1 MVVPVRSRRRCVPF
15 GHTFASLAAGAV
27 TVALALVG
35 AAPVAAGPWDGVT
48 AWETAFIERIVDGDT
63 MIVRDEVTGAT
74 SRIRLLGINA
84 PEIDTAQH
92 GGKCGGW
99 QAKDVLT
106 GLLPVGTKVRLL
118 SADRSSTGKN
128 SRPQRVVLA
137 VNPQTGEFDQDIAWA
152 MAERGW
158 GVWFTLAKEAAMS
171 SLYRAV
177 VAGAQA
183 RGEGIWNRALCGAV
197 EQPEANIELRIARGP
212 VSSAPTD
219 EWVVVRNVGATA
231 VDLTDW
237 TLRDAGNQGWFSFP
251 GGTVLAPGD
260 YRVVRTG
267 AGTAGLPAPQ
277 DLYAN
282 TKVRLYPDP
291 GTGTALVGDGAYLLD
306 RFGNF
311 RFWREYPCTVDCG
324 EDPLKG
330 QVVIEDMSLGK
341 KKGAKRVRTQW
352 IRLVNRGAATQ
363 CLDGFRIQTQDRWY
377 RPAPGTC
384 LAPGSRWTLHVGAGI
399 PDTANAYWGLTQP
412 AFYTNGTVALV
423 SDRDQTIGRR
433 AW

>member
-1 MVVPVRSRRRCVPF
+1 MRRHFR
-15 GHTFASLAAGAV
+15 
-27 TVALALVG
+27 VALTVLVSAVVG
-35 AAPVAAGPWDGVT
+35 VGLQVSTPANAGPWDGVT
-48 AWETAFIERIVDGDT
+48 AWETAFVERIVDGDT
-63 MIVRDEVTGAT
+63 MIVRDEVTGVK
-74 SRIRLLGINA
+74 SRIRFIGVNA
-84 PEIDTAQH
+84 PEIDTTQH

-128 SRPQRVVLA
+128 DRPQRVVLA

-177 VAGAQA
+177 IAGAQQ
-183 RGEGIWNRALCGAV
+183 RGVGIWNRALCGAV
-197 EQPEANIELRIARGP
+197 EQPDAAIQLRIARGP
-212 VSSAPTD
+212 VGSAPTD
-219 EWVVVRNVGATA
+219 EWVVVRNSGTTA

-237 TLRDAGNQGWFSFP
+237 TLRDAGNQGWFTFP
-251 GGTVLAPGD
+251 AGSVLAPGE
-260 YRVVRTG
+260 YRVVHTG
-267 AGTAGLPAPQ
+267 TGTAGVPKPQ

-282 TKVRLYPDP
+282 TTVRLYPDP
-291 GTGTALVGDGAYLLD
+291 GTGVALVGDGAYLLD
-306 RFGNF
+306 RYGNF
-311 RFWREYPCTVDCG
+311 RFWQEYPCTSDCAD
-324 EDPLKG
+324 DPLKG

-352 IRLVNRGAATQ
+352 IRLANRGATLQ

-377 RPAPGTC
+377 RPEPGTC
-384 LAPGSRWTLHVGAGI
+384 LAPGATWTLHVGTGVA
-399 PDTANAYWGLTQP
+399 DTANAYWGLNQP
-412 AFYTNGTVALV
+412 AFYTTGTVALV
-423 SDRDQTIGRR
+423 SDRDQTIGR
-433 AW
+433 